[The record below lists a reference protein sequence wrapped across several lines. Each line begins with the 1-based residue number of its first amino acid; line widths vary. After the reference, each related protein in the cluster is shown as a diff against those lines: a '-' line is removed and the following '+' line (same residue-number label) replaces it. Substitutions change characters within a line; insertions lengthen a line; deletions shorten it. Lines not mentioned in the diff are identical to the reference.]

1 MEYRCDNY
9 DEIMAQGN
17 VAGTLRA
24 PAVET
29 KVVQAPETVEPQA
42 SDVEVETKAAE

>member
-17 VAGTLRA
+17 VAGTLHA
-24 PAVET
+24 PVET

-42 SDVEVETKAAE
+42 SGVEVETKVAE